1 MALFQFGQSVTTKDL
16 QEKLSGDIQLVDVR
30 SPEEYR
36 GGHIKQAKNVPLY
49 RITNYK
55 GNKQDPV
62 YVICQSGIRSKQAAK
77 ELKELGY
84 QAINVRGGMNQWLG
98 QRVGGK

>member
-16 QEKLSGDIQLVDVR
+16 QEKLNGDIQLVDVR

-49 RITNYK
+49 RITSYK

-84 QAINVRGGMNQWLG
+84 QVINVRGGMNQWLG